1 MRRALVH
8 IEGIPGCPYSQS
20 AQHEAEMLERES
32 HNDYE
37 KRTWQKKCTLTP
49 EGQIAIPAMAI
60 KQCLDSTSFKL
71 GEKVPGR
78 GTAKFKGFF
87 LSGMLVEDDI
97 PIFSGKKP
105 LVVKDAVPKTIS
117 CNVDGVRGSG
127 KRVPRTFPH
136 FFNWNAVASILITDN
151 IITEA
156 VFERHAHASGL
167 IVGIGRFRA
176 EKGGTN
182 GRFRIAKIEWEEVK
196 L

>member
-1 MRRALVH
+1 MRRALVY

-37 KRTWQKKCTLTP
+37 KRTWQQKCTLTQ
-49 EGQIAIPAMAI
+49 EGQVAIPAMGI
-60 KQCLDSTSFKL
+60 KQCLDSTAYKL
-71 GEKVPGR
+71 GEKVPNRR
-78 GTAKFKGFF
+78 GATFKNFF
-87 LSGMLVEDDI
+87 LGGMLTEFDV
-97 PIFSGKKP
+97 PIFHGKRP
-105 LVVKDAVPKTIS
+105 LMVKDAVPKTIS

-136 FFNWNAVASILITDN
+136 FFDWNAVAQILITDN
-151 IITEA
+151 IITQE
-156 VFERHAHASGL
+156 VFERHMAVAGF
-167 IVGIGRFRA
+167 IVGVGRFRA

-182 GRFRIAKIEWEEVK
+182 GRFTVAKIEWQEVK